1 VVADGSRNRK
11 CPAGS
16 SRRNHPLPSAEP
28 RHPWLP
34 YRLGL
39 CNPARVHFRWA
50 ARGAGMKTTAGL
62 PARQARRPRGRGRQP
77 GSRGRTQGRPRRSS
91 LAVKPRAP
99 RGELIRRPAGRSI
112 RSITWPGMEPAS
124 FPACPRDPAGVLPP
138 ERLDRKPRRTR
149 DEPGTPDLAAGD
161 GRRHVPCCCWGRGL
175 QSAFVLGPTAGA
187 RPSRPAPPAAL
198 AGSYAPV
205 VGQVVPSVV
214 LIRTPDGPGSGII
227 FDCRDVVLAVSYPPG
242 LAGSVT
248 EGIISATGRA
258 IAELARPGM
267 ARHDAAWRH
276 PG

>member
-1 VVADGSRNRK
+1 MQS
-11 CPAGS
+11 
-16 SRRNHPLPSAEP
+16 
-28 RHPWLP
+28 
-34 YRLGL
+34 
-39 CNPARVHFRWA
+39 
-50 ARGAGMKTTAGL
+50 GAGALQVGCSWSWDEDNSRPASAPGEATARPGP
-62 PARQARRPRGRGRQP
+62 PAWKPGPHARTAASQQPGREAAGPRGELTR
-77 GSRGRTQGRPRRSS
+77 RPRRS
-91 LAVKPRAP
+91 LHPVN
-99 RGELIRRPAGRSI
+99 
-112 RSITWPGMEPAS
+112 TWPGMEPAS

-187 RPSRPAPPAAL
+187 RPSRPAPRAAL

-205 VGQVVPSVV
+205 VGQVVPSMV

-242 LAGSVT
+242 LASSVT

-258 IAELARPGM
+258 VAELARPGM